1 MLMDSIERMFHFFKA
16 HIEAA
21 VRIVGCV
28 CDANGS
34 MTLDWEEMNG
44 EDCLALQN
52 WMFNGHTMDKEH
64 FHMVDTNGDGEIDGD
79 ECAAA
84 AEAAFEQ
91 YMPK

>member
-1 MLMDSIERMFHFFKA
+1 MRLATLKYLFAA

-52 WMFNGHTMDKEH
+52 WMFNGHTMDQEH
-64 FHMVDTNGDGEIDGD
+64 FDMVDANGDGEIDGD
-79 ECAAA
+79 EAAAA
-84 AEAAFEQ
+84 AEAAFEE
-91 YMPK
+91 YGSK